1 MQLIV
6 IVKKLNKRSL
16 VPVSL
21 PDPSNIIGV
30 VHEGFHFE
38 GVEVDLA
45 EIPNPALGKW
55 YKDRDGS
62 FYWGGGLTE
71 VFEAAPELPTAAP
84 ELFEVGEA
92 VAEIAFDQ
100 AKMSWGHQF
109 YNIPFIWSDLGTMGK
124 GVTVAVIDT
133 GIDKTHPDL
142 VSGIHPKSKSFI
154 GTEDDIT
161 DRDTNHHGTRMA
173 GIISGSGKLKIFGV
187 APEARVL
194 VVKATLKKIGAD
206 VNQFTEALKFVT
218 SIPEVDIVSI
228 SYTLGDKPLFKEA
241 IQKCI
246 DANKIIVAAI
256 GNQRDNDIPVDPD
269 TFPSCYNSGINN
281 TLGNEVIAVGAF
293 DQQKVISVFSNFN
306 SHLSF
311 IAPGESILTT
321 NAGNGSILEDGTS
334 IATAFTAGCLALM
347 VSYGKLHNK
356 TVRDCAKAVLNSC
369 EDLNPGGHDSKSGF
383 GFLDLKKA
391 ISKIK

>member
-6 IVKKLNKRSL
+6 IVKKLNKRTS
-16 VPVSL
+16 VPASL

-30 VHEGFHFE
+30 VHQGFRFE
-38 GVEVDLA
+38 GVEVNVG
-45 EIPNPALGKW
+45 EVINPSMGKW
-55 YKDRDGS
+55 YKDRDGF

-71 VFEAAPELPTAAP
+71 VFEAAPELPAAARD
-84 ELFEVGEA
+84 LFEVAE
-92 VAEIAFDQ
+92 VAEEIAFDQ

-109 YNIPFIWSDLGTMGK
+109 YNIPSIWSELGTKGK
-124 GVTVAVIDT
+124 GVIVAVIDT

-142 VSGIHPKSKSFI
+142 ASGIHPKSKSFI
-154 GTEDDIT
+154 GTEDDII
-161 DRDTNHHGTRMA
+161 DRDSNHHGTRMA
-173 GIISGSGKLKIFGV
+173 GIISGSGKNKIFGV
-187 APEARVL
+187 APEAQVL

-206 VNQFTEALKFVT
+206 VNLFTEAVKFVT

-228 SYTLGDKPLFKEA
+228 SYTLKDKPLFKEA

-293 DQQKVISVFSNFN
+293 DQQKVISGFSNFN

-311 IAPGESILTT
+311 IAPGESILTA
-321 NAGNGSILEDGTS
+321 NENNGSILEDGTS

-347 VSYGKLHNK
+347 VAYSKLHNK
-356 TVRDCAKAVLNSC
+356 PVKDCAKAVLSTC
-369 EDLNPGGHDSKSGF
+369 EDLTPAGHDPKSGF

>member
-6 IVKKLNKRSL
+6 IVKKLNKRTL
-16 VPVSL
+16 VPANL

-30 VHEGFHFE
+30 VHEGFRFE
-38 GVEVDLA
+38 GVEADVT
-45 EIPNPALGKW
+45 EVPNPMLGKW
-55 YKDRDGS
+55 FKDRDGF

-71 VFEAAPELPTAAP
+71 MFQAAPESPTAAP
-84 ELFEVGEA
+84 DLFEVAE
-92 VAEIAFDQ
+92 VAEEIAFDQ

-109 YNIPFIWSDLGTMGK
+109 YNIPIIWSDLGTMGK

-133 GIDKTHPDL
+133 GIDTTHADL
-142 VSGIHPKSKSFI
+142 VSNIHPKSKSLI
-154 GTEDDIT
+154 GTEDDII
-161 DRDTNHHGTRMA
+161 DRDPNHHGTRMA
-173 GIISGSGKLKIFGV
+173 GIIAGSGKNKIFGV
-187 APEARVL
+187 APESKVL
-194 VVKATLKKIGAD
+194 IVKATMKKIGAD
-206 VNQFTEALKFVT
+206 VNLFTDAVKFVT

-228 SYTLGDKPLFKEA
+228 SYTLKDKPLFKEA

-256 GNQRDNDIPVDPD
+256 GNLRDNDIPVDPD

-293 DQQKVISVFSNFN
+293 DQQKAISVFSNFN
-306 SHLSF
+306 PHLSC
-311 IAPGESILTT
+311 IAPGESILTA
-321 NAGNGSILEDGTS
+321 NAGNGSVLEDGTS
-334 IATAFTAGCLALM
+334 IATAFMAGCLALM
-347 VSYGKLHNK
+347 VSFGKTHNK
-356 TVRDCAKAVLNSC
+356 TARDCAKAVLNSC
-369 EDLNPGGHDSKSGF
+369 EDLGPAGHDSKSGF